1 MEESRP
7 SFEIRPGEAIGPFA
21 LGMTR
26 DEARE
31 VARREFKAEARA
43 WDSTAPERADFMP
56 DLGIVVSYDANGRCV
71 DVEAQFGCAFGNK
84 STFLFFG
91 NELNWMKD
99 DAVLQLCKDR
109 WPDVAYGFTGIDVP
123 SAGFSAIYYDVP
135 SDGVFCAASV
145 FRAARGQ

>member
-26 DEARE
+26 EEARE
-31 VARREFKAEARA
+31 VARRDFKAEAKA

-71 DVEAQFGCAFGNK
+71 DVEAQFGYAFGDK
-84 STFLFFG
+84 CGFLLFG
-91 NELNWMKD
+91 KRLNCMPD
-99 DAVLQLCKDR
+99 DAVIQLCKDH
-109 WPDVAYGFTGIDVP
+109 WADVTSCHYWYDVP
-123 SAGFSAIYYDVP
+123 SAGLRVTYFDSP
-135 SDGVFCAASV
+135 LDGTFCAASV
-145 FRAARGQ
+145 FRAAHGR